1 MNINSSSN
9 VEEYQLIYKL
19 YKLVFSNIV
28 LSRLIFDYAALYE
41 KNDYVEFYSINML
54 RNYPEREYIR
64 SLYYCDEDHIL
75 EIGDLPIG
83 GVLKLASIGHRETL
97 IKGDTIPYGVE
108 KLRYNYEEHNSTETP
123 FQTLPTTLH
132 TIKNAKVDCKKSQT
146 NLIPPNITS
155 LKFCGSP
162 SISDINRDGDGRDGR
177 DGRDGGG
184 GGDGDGDGG
193 GYIKIPNTIKHL
205 EFHKNWDNDG
215 KVLGK
220 GDIPEGVTC
229 LDLGLY
235 KLEFNQGVLPES
247 LTKLM
252 IRSYD
257 ETNDKNNQILDDNF
271 PKNIKDVTIF
281 KCKLNISPSLNLFK
295 LSSIKILHIILDS
308 KFKIEAN
315 SLPSSLTN
323 LKISTYQKSF
333 TENVFPNGLL
343 SLSINQ
349 IIEQEGVLPESLT
362 NLNLSDCNITIKQ
375 DNLNKM
381 ISILPASINSLI
393 LPSRFKNLKINNI
406 KSPTINLKY
415 Y

>member
-1 MNINSSSN
+1 MNINSNN

-41 KNDYVEFYSINML
+41 KNDYVEFYSIDKL
-54 RNYPEREYIR
+54 RNYPEREYIK
-64 SLYYCDEDHIL
+64 SLYYCDKDHIL

-83 GVLKLASIGHRETL
+83 GVLKLASIGYRETL
-97 IKGDTIPYGVE
+97 IKGDAIPYGVE
-108 KLRYNYEEHNSTETP
+108 KLRYNYEEHNATETP
-123 FQTLPTTLH
+123 FQTLPTTIH
-132 TIKNAKVDCKKSQT
+132 TIKNAKVNCKKTQT

-155 LKFCGSP
+155 LKFSGSP
-162 SISDINRDGDGRDGR
+162 SISDINGGGDVDGV
-177 DGRDGGG
+177 DGGG
-184 GGDGDGDGG
+184 GGVGG
-193 GYIKIPNTIKHL
+193 GSGYIKIPNTIKHL

-215 KVLGK
+215 KVLRK

-235 KLEFNQGVLPES
+235 KLELNQGVLPES

-257 ETNDKNNQILDDNF
+257 EINDKNHQMLNDNF
-271 PKNIKDVTIF
+271 PNNIKDVTIF
-281 KCKLNISPSLNLFK
+281 KCKLNISPSSLNLFK
-295 LSSIKILHIILDS
+295 LNSIKILHIILDS

-315 SLPSSLTN
+315 SLPHSLTN

-349 IIEQEGVLPESLT
+349 IIEQEGILPESLT

-381 ISILPASINSLI
+381 ISILPTSINSLK
-393 LPSRFKNLKINNI
+393 LPSRFKNLKINNMD
-406 KSPTINLKY
+406 PTINLKY